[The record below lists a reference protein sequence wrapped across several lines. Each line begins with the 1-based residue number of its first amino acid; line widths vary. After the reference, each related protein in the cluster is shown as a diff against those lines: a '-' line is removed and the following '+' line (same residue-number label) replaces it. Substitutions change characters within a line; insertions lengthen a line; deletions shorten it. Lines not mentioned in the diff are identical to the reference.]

1 MFATTAIKKFCNLK
15 KIHGIL
21 PISGMAAMNLLFE
34 IDPPSSLI
42 NHGLTAARRRGSSA
56 PLSIPPRATV
66 FAVVCL
72 LWLVTPAL
80 SSHAQN
86 AASARSP
93 LGIYVHVDVPD
104 VIKLYGGPLQDQ
116 GCAQTAPDLHTYL
129 RCFYAK
135 LLADSAISGIAAGLH
150 WDQIQLDDPLC
161 ALNHSCTV
169 SPDGYDWSYVDDI
182 FAEANAAHKT
192 VQLIVTPGTDSPT
205 WLLNLIPSCDGLF
218 TGSGTAPRNCGK
230 ATFLNFPEVKRAD
243 GNPPVL
249 PLPWD
254 PIYLLAWD
262 NFLVFLNARYN
273 SNPSFVSISIAG
285 PMCASN
291 EMILPTT
298 GNGSTQA
305 SGLPADQAW
314 QMLIHHSF
322 PLRSG
327 YENSDQVFI
336 DAGKQAIDAY
346 EAIFSGITIFSN
358 PDAANDFPE
367 QPYPFVVHPDN
378 TLYAVDC
385 STDTGEQ
392 MSCEA
397 KTEILSYFVAVN
409 GRNKKATQVGGM
421 TAGSNIN
428 TGDIGV
434 SGIKLLTSLT
444 HSSRPPI
451 LGGAEF
457 DLAVSNPSMI
467 QQQGCPNYSPKN
479 PNPDDCKYLT
489 PEQAAYNTFTVFFDA
504 TPVAA
509 DFGGSSSIPP
519 IENAPIQYVEVD
531 FQDLQY
537 AQDPANACQT
547 YLPTMTKAPPS
558 LQDYYNLASYDL
570 YAMAGKLETLPPTTC
585 NNP

>member
-1 MFATTAIKKFCNLK
+1 MKS
-15 KIHGIL
+15 L
-21 PISGMAAMNLLFE
+21 PENH
-34 IDPPSSLI
+34 PPSFPN
-42 NHGLTAARRRGSSA
+42 NHSSAAASQPGSS
-56 PLSIPPRATV
+56 PSISIPPRAIAFTI
-66 FAVVCL
+66 ACL
-72 LWLVTPAL
+72 VWLVAPSL
-80 SSHAQN
+80 SSRAQN

-93 LGIYVHVDVPD
+93 LGVYVHVVVPD
-104 VIKLYGGPLQDQ
+104 VIKLYGGPMQDQ
-116 GCAQTAPDLHTYL
+116 GCAQTASDLHTYL

-135 LLADSAISGIAAGLH
+135 LLADTAISGIAAGLH
-150 WDQIQLDDPLC
+150 WDQIQLDNPLC
-161 ALNHSCTV
+161 ALNHSCSV
-169 SPDGYDWSYVDDI
+169 SPDGFDWSYVDDV

-192 VQLIVTPGTDSPT
+192 VQLIVTPGTDSPS

-218 TGSGTAPRNCGK
+218 TGSGTAPLDCGK
-230 ATFLNFPEVKRAD
+230 ATFLNFPEIQRAD

-249 PLPWD
+249 PLPWN
-254 PIYLLAWD
+254 PLYLLAWD
-262 NFLVFLNARYN
+262 DFLINLNARYN
-273 SNPSFVSISIAG
+273 SNPAFVSISIAG
-285 PMCASN
+285 PACASN

-298 GNGSTQA
+298 DNGSTQA
-305 SGLPADQAW
+305 SGMPADLAW
-314 QMLIHHSF
+314 QILIHHSF
-322 PLRSG
+322 PLRPG

-336 DAGKQAIDAY
+336 DTGKQAIDAY

-358 PDAANDFPE
+358 PDAADDFPE
-367 QPYPFVVHPDN
+367 PPYPVFVHPDN

-392 MSCEA
+392 ISCEA
-397 KTEILSYFVAVN
+397 KTEILSYFVAIN

-434 SGIKLLTSLT
+434 PGIKLLTSLT
-444 HSSRPPI
+444 PSPNPPI

-457 DLAVSNPSMI
+457 DLAVSNSSMI
-467 QQQGCPNYSPKN
+467 QQQGCPNYTPKD
-479 PNPDDCKYLT
+479 PNPPDCKNLT

-504 TPVAA
+504 TPAAA

-519 IENAPIQYVEVD
+519 INNAPIQYVEVD

-547 YLPTMTKAPPS
+547 YLPSMTKAPPS

-570 YAMAGKLETLPPTTC
+570 YRMAGMPATLPPTTC
-585 NNP
+585 NP